1 MATYNGYKGK
11 RIVMSDVTEEQKENM
26 SGKTA
31 YQYITFKP
39 VPGSDISPVGVD
51 KKVKPEPAPEPQQ
64 EGADKAQPKGKPGE

>member
-11 RIVMSDVTEEQKENM
+11 RIVMRDVTEEQKENM

-39 VPGSDISPVGVD
+39 VPGSDLAPVGVD
-51 KKVKPEPAPEPQQ
+51 KKVKPAPVTETKQ
-64 EGADKAQPKGKPGE
+64 EGVQDAQEK